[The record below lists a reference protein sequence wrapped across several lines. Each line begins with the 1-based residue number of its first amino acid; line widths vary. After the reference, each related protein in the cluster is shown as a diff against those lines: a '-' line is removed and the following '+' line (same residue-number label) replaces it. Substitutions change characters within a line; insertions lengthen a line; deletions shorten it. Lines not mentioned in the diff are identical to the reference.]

1 MNDEQRF
8 QTTYR
13 LCQDILGGVVEGAVS
28 LSPASMALLQDT
40 FYCLASDSIKLASL
54 KSKGGEEE
62 PETEQDMAGKVL
74 EAAKKTIISG
84 VVKKNVMENII
95 PIIIALKHKLES
107 VKSPLVSDIFKYL
120 RKLMEDYKNEVN
132 DILAA
137 DKQLAKEIEFDMRR
151 YEQEQQEIKEREEQ
165 ERLAREQRQNN
176 SQSSSNLASV
186 PGSPRSPA
194 SGTPRSPV
202 SGTPRSPAPG
212 TPRSAGS
219 PRSAP
224 NTPKGSTRTRPEL
237 LRQALH
243 NAVTQS
249 SKKGNK
255 DAKAP
260 SKLLESF
267 KATNAE
273 AAEKSSNAD
282 DASRSLVLGDGAS
295 ENVIE
300 TGKDNKKSAHD
311 DESIVRSEGANED
324 PESNDLVNQSTP
336 GTKNQCDG
344 ANVDANDVPNVVST
358 DVEGNQVAENV
369 DEGSDVEGN
378 QVAENVDE

>member
-28 LSPASMALLQDT
+28 LSPASMPLLQDT

-62 PETEQDMAGKVL
+62 AETEQDMAGKVL

-107 VKSPLVSDIFKYL
+107 AKSPLARDLFKYL

-176 SQSSSNLASV
+176 SRSSSNLASV

-194 SGTPRSPV
+194 SGTPSSP
-202 SGTPRSPAPG
+202 SG

-224 NTPKGSTRTRPEL
+224 NTPKGSSRPRPEL

-249 SKKGNK
+249 SKMGNK
-255 DAKAP
+255 DTRAP
-260 SKLLESF
+260 SK
-267 KATNAE
+267 
-273 AAEKSSNAD
+273 
-282 DASRSLVLGDGAS
+282 
-295 ENVIE
+295 
-300 TGKDNKKSAHD
+300 
-311 DESIVRSEGANED
+311 
-324 PESNDLVNQSTP
+324 
-336 GTKNQCDG
+336 
-344 ANVDANDVPNVVST
+344 
-358 DVEGNQVAENV
+358 
-369 DEGSDVEGN
+369 
-378 QVAENVDE
+378 